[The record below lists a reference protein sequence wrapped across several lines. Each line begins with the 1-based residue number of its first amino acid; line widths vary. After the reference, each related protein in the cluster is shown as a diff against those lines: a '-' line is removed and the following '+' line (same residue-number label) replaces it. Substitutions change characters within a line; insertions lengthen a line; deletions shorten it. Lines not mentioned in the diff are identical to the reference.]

1 MNGARVRTVQRG
13 TAGLLIAQVGV
24 LGVLAA
30 TVGLG
35 VAGWVVGLTCGA
47 ALAGVRARVARLGP
61 ADRVTLA
68 RAVLVGGVAALT
80 ADSFQRATPVAVLV
94 TLSAVALA
102 LDGVDGQVARRTGTA
117 SERGA
122 RLDME
127 VDAFLI
133 LVLSIYV
140 ATAFGIWV
148 LAIGMARYVLLAGG
162 RLMPWLRRPTPP
174 RYWGKVVAAT
184 TGVGLAT
191 AAAGVVP
198 STLTKVMLVAVLALL
213 AESFGWQVGWL
224 LRHRE
229 HGAQMSKAV
238 LA

>member
-1 MNGARVRTVQRG
+1 MNGARVPTVQRG
-13 TAGLLIAQVGV
+13 TAGLLIAQVSV
-24 LGVLAA
+24 LGVIAA

-35 VAGWVVGLTCGA
+35 VPGWVAGLACGA
-47 ALAGVRARVARLGP
+47 VLAGVRARVARLGP

-68 RAVLVGGVAALT
+68 RALLVGGVAALT
-80 ADSFQRATPVAVLV
+80 ADSFLRATPVATLV

-102 LDGVDGQVARRTGTA
+102 LDGVDGQVARRTGTE

-140 ATAFGIWV
+140 AAAVGAWV
-148 LAIGMARYVLLAGG
+148 LAIGVARYVLLAAG
-162 RLMPWLRRPTPP
+162 RLLPWLRQPTPP
-174 RYWGKVVAAT
+174 RYWGKVVAAA
-184 TGVGLAT
+184 TGVALAI

-213 AESFGWQVGWL
+213 AESFGWQVWWL

-229 HGAQMSKAV
+229 HETQMSKAV